1 MSASTSRY
9 TGINAWFAASARD
22 SSRVGVQSD
31 LISSPARLGYLLRP
45 DASPG
50 PEREHYQRKY
60 AYLEAF
66 ISRLTSRAWAI
77 DSSESTSATVCQ
89 FAAYFSQPCGLTSN
103 FLARTAMRIFTFM
116 SPKPGRFLI
125 RAARSAPSRASLH
138 TARASPP

>member
-9 TGINAWFAASARD
+9 SGINACVLASPRD
-22 SSRVGVQSD
+22 SSLVGYQYD
-31 LISSPARLGYLLRP
+31 LISSPTRLVYLLRP

-50 PEREHYQRKY
+50 PERELYQKPY
-60 AYLEAF
+60 CWPAF

-89 FAAYFSQPCGLTSN
+89 FAAYFSQPSGFTSN
-103 FLARTAMRIFTFM
+103 FLARTATRILTFI
-116 SPKPGRFLI
+116 SPKPGSFLI